1 VRTTS
6 LPSAFEPDFYR
17 QSYPDLSGLTD
28 QEALEHFRSEGI
40 AKGYSGSPPA
50 NRGHLLS
57 FAHDD
62 GSILEIGPFHAPS
75 VVGEHVRY
83 MDAFTTEELTRLVR
97 DAGHDT
103 SNVPTIHYVSSDG
116 SFDMVGRT
124 FAAVFSG
131 HCIEHQPDLVRH
143 LRGVSSVLED
153 NGRYYIACPDK
164 RYCFDH
170 YAPETVI
177 VDVLAAYHEKR
188 KVHQPRSFLIQGLS
202 RAHNDSDRHWAHD
215 HGPRQYEG
223 YKDAKREI
231 FGFVP
236 YDGTYHDTHAW
247 QFTPGS
253 FFQIMSFLY
262 EVGLT
267 DLAPE
272 RVYHTRF
279 GTNEFTAVLRKG
291 QHTVDRDRAFT
302 EPLSLLAR
310 HDALVRVREG
320 EIAEH
325 EALSGAHND
334 LITRYDAL
342 VRVREGEIAEHE
354 ALNGAHNDLITRYDA
369 LVRVRQ
375 GEIAERDAL
384 AHDHRLLIAERDALA
399 RYRDNIV
406 IQRDALLASHS
417 WRLTAP
423 LRWMRKL
430 LAN

>member
-1 VRTTS
+1 MRTTS

-17 QSYPDLSGLTD
+17 QSYPDLSHLTD

-40 AKGYSGSPPA
+40 AKGYSGSPCA

-57 FAHDD
+57 FAHGD

-75 VVGEHVRY
+75 AVGKHVRY

-103 SNVPTIHYVSSDG
+103 SNVPQIHYVAPKG
-116 SFDMVGRT
+116 GFDMVDRT
-124 FAAVFSG
+124 FSAVFSG

-143 LRGVSSVLED
+143 LQGVSGVLED
-153 NGRYYIACPDK
+153 GGRYYIACPDK

-188 KVHQPRSFLIQGLS
+188 SVHQARSFLIQGLS
-202 RAHNDSDRHWAHD
+202 RAHNDSERHWAHD

-231 FGFVP
+231 FGFIP
-236 YDGTYHDTHAW
+236 NDGTYHDTHAW

-262 EVGLT
+262 EVGLS

-291 QHTVDRDRAFT
+291 QHTVDREKAFT
-302 EPLSLLAR
+302 EPLSLE
-310 HDALVRVREG
+310 DA
-320 EIAEH
+320 
-325 EALSGAHND
+325 AL
-334 LITRYDAL
+334 TRYDAL
-342 VRVREGEIAEHE
+342 VRVREGEMAE
-354 ALNGAHNDLITRYDA
+354 
-369 LVRVRQ
+369 
-375 GEIAERDAL
+375 
-384 AHDHRLLIAERDALA
+384 
-399 RYRDNIV
+399 
-406 IQRDALLASHS
+406 RDALLASHS
-417 WRLTAP
+417 WRPTAP

-430 LAN
+430 LAS